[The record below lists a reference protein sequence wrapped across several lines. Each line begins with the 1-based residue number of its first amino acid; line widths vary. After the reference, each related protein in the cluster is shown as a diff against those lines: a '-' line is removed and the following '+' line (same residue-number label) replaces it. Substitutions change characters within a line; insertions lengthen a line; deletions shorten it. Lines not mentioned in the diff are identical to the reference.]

1 MEKVLKPWT
10 PVKVSTDE
18 KGVAVNVWG
27 RSYKGGKKSFL
38 ESVISQN
45 IELMAS
51 PLRLSG
57 TENGEEI
64 IWGSFNTFVMDSSD
78 EVKAQIVTSAQS
90 KVFVLNVN
98 RILSMT
104 A

>member
-45 IELMAS
+45 I
-51 PLRLSG
+51 
-57 TENGEEI
+57 
-64 IWGSFNTFVMDSSD
+64 
-78 EVKAQIVTSAQS
+78 
-90 KVFVLNVN
+90 
-98 RILSMT
+98 
-104 A
+104 